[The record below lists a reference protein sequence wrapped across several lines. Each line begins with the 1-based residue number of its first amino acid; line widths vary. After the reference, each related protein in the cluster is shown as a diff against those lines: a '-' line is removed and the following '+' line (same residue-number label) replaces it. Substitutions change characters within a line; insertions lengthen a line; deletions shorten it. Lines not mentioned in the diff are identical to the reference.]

1 MTLRLSQSGNLMIS
15 RSRGLTLI
23 VENSANEQSKDN
35 SPCIDTSKK
44 TLYETLRRNRI
55 DLCESRIRDGRGITR
70 VHDRHC
76 KVSVAVSQ
84 SRDEIREKREQKGYK
99 GRRKDESSSTK
110 ERRLKR
116 RNERHASRNANLEDY
131 NGESHDRMATQDH
144 AALNCTHQ
152 QKVERYSPRPLNPS
166 DPSFPICQ

>member
-1 MTLRLSQSGNLMIS
+1 MIS

-35 SPCIDTSKK
+35 SPCIHTSKK

-76 KVSVAVSQ
+76 KMTVAVSQ
-84 SRDEIREKREQKGYK
+84 SRDEIREKENKKGIK
-99 GRRKDESSSTK
+99 EEGKTNPLQRKHGD
-110 ERRLKR
+110 
-116 RNERHASRNANLEDY
+116 
-131 NGESHDRMATQDH
+131 
-144 AALNCTHQ
+144 
-152 QKVERYSPRPLNPS
+152 
-166 DPSFPICQ
+166 